1 MQPNRLFLPVSN
13 KHPNSARAGLL
24 ILAGFLLLA
33 GVSLHASPPL
43 EHPVIRPIDG
53 STLLDKKSVYQD
65 FSRIRVNYKDDSGE
79 QKMAEGEYRKLVYQ
93 IPGMSKEEIKG
104 NFLRASQKIG
114 GNDYGLNRAVR
125 ANFRIPN
132 PGGAFTWVILDLR
145 SNGVYEL
152 EIVDEKP
159 LEVAVVFDAN
169 GFRTALVE
177 AGRISVYGIQ
187 FATNSNQLL
196 PGSGSTIDVIAEV
209 LSADP
214 ALLVEVQGHTD
225 ATGTDRGNST
235 LSQQRADT
243 VKRALIL
250 YGIEPSRLTTR
261 GYGAAMPVATNET
274 PEGRLLNRRV
284 DFALPGHELT
294 DSTAQAPAATSDTAP
309 SQNNTNVTPVVAE
322 PPNSVESTS
331 AQNALSTPEESN
343 EQDADYAAD
352 YAVGKATRAGDK
364 ATNSVDEKIDRAI
377 DKAVEN
383 TLDKLFN
390 N

>member
-1 MQPNRLFLPVSN
+1 
-13 KHPNSARAGLL
+13 
-24 ILAGFLLLA
+24 
-33 GVSLHASPPL
+33 
-43 EHPVIRPIDG
+43 
-53 STLLDKKSVYQD
+53 
-65 FSRIRVNYKDDSGE
+65 
-79 QKMAEGEYRKLVYQ
+79 
-93 IPGMSKEEIKG
+93 
-104 NFLRASQKIG
+104 
-114 GNDYGLNRAVR
+114 
-125 ANFRIPN
+125 
-132 PGGAFTWVILDLR
+132 
-145 SNGVYEL
+145 
-152 EIVDEKP
+152 
-159 LEVAVVFDAN
+159 
-169 GFRTALVE
+169 
-177 AGRISVYGIQ
+177 
-187 FATNSNQLL
+187 
-196 PGSGSTIDVIAEV
+196 
-209 LSADP
+209 
-214 ALLVEVQGHTD
+214 
-225 ATGTDRGNST
+225 
-235 LSQQRADT
+235 
-243 VKRALIL
+243 
-250 YGIEPSRLTTR
+250 
-261 GYGAAMPVATNET
+261 MPVATNET

>member
-1 MQPNRLFLPVSN
+1 M
-13 KHPNSARAGLL
+13 
-24 ILAGFLLLA
+24 
-33 GVSLHASPPL
+33 
-43 EHPVIRPIDG
+43 
-53 STLLDKKSVYQD
+53 DKKSVYQD
-65 FSRIRVNYKDDSGE
+65 FSRIKISYKDDSGE

-93 IPGMSKEEIKG
+93 IQGMSKEEIKA

-114 GNDYGLNRAVR
+114 GNSYGLNRAVR

-145 SNGVYEL
+145 SKGVYEL

-159 LEVAVVFDAN
+159 LEVSLVFDAN
-169 GFRTALVE
+169 GFRTTLVE

-187 FATNSNQLL
+187 FATNSNQLM

-214 ALLVEVQGHTD
+214 ELLVEVQGHTD
-225 ATGTDRGNST
+225 DTGTDQRNST
-235 LSQQRADT
+235 LSQQRANT
-243 VKRALIL
+243 VKSALML

-261 GYGAAMPVATNET
+261 GYGAAMPIATNET

-294 DSTAQAPAATSDTAP
+294 DSIAQAPAAISDTAP
-309 SQNNTNVTPVVAE
+309 SQNNTDVTPAVAE
-322 PPNSVESTS
+322 HPNSVESTS
-331 AQNALSTPEESN
+331 AQDAQSTPKASN
-343 EQDADYAAD
+343 GQATDYAAD
-352 YAVGKATRAGDK
+352 KMTRAGET